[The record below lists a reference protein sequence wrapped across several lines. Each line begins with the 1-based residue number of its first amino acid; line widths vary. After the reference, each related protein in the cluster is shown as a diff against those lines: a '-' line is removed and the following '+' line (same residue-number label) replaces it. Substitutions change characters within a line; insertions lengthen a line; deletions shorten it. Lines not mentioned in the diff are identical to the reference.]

1 MADKLKIIFAGTPE
15 FAQTALAALLE
26 SRHEICAVYTQPD
39 RPAGRGRKLTASPV
53 KQLAQQRGIPVLQP
67 ASLKPAEQHETL
79 RSFDAD
85 IMVVVAYGLILPQAV
100 LTIPRY
106 GCLNIHG
113 SLLPRWRGA
122 APIQRAILAGDSDT
136 GITIIQMDAGL
147 DTGAM
152 LLRLPCPIRAD
163 DTAQTL
169 HDKLAALGARAI
181 CLALDRVADGSAR
194 PEPQD
199 DSLSCYA
206 AKIDK
211 HEALIDWSLP
221 AAHIERQIRAFNPWP
236 VAQTQW
242 NGKTLRVWRARLV
255 EHDAAGRMPGQVVA
269 AGREGIDVA
278 SGEGGIRL
286 LEVQLPGGRPLAAA
300 AFLNAHSLAPG
311 DMLGAGAMTPP
322 AAPLDPPLT

>member
-1 MADKLKIIFAGTPE
+1 MADRLKIIFAGTPE
-15 FAQTALAALLE
+15 FAQTALVALLDT
-26 SRHEICAVYTQPD
+26 RHEICAVYTQPD

-67 ASLKPAEQHETL
+67 ASLKPVEQHEIL
-79 RSFDAD
+79 RGFDAD
-85 IMVVVAYGLILPQAV
+85 VMVVVAYGLILPRAV

-122 APIQRAILAGDSDT
+122 APIQRAILAGDQET

-152 LLRLPCPIRAD
+152 LLRLPCPIGAD

-169 HDKLAALGARAI
+169 HDELAALGARAI
-181 CLALDRVADGSAR
+181 CLALDQVVDGSAR
-194 PEPQD
+194 PEAQD

-211 HEALIDWSLP
+211 QEALIDWSSS
-221 AAHIERQIRAFNPWP
+221 AVRIDRQIRAFNPWP
-236 VAQTQW
+236 VAQTRW
-242 NGKTLRVWRARLV
+242 DGKILRIWRAQPV
-255 EHDAAGRMPGQVVA
+255 EGDATNHIPGEVVA
-269 AGREGIDVA
+269 AGRDGIDVA
-278 SGEGGIRL
+278 TAEGVIRL
-286 LEVQLPGGRPLAAA
+286 LEVQLPGGRPLPAA
-300 AFLNAHSLAPG
+300 AFLNAHRMVSG
-311 DMLGAGAMTPP
+311 SMLGEAAMTTTVPP
-322 AAPLDPPLT
+322 DPPLT